1 MLLTLPITYALCAP
15 VQAQSA
21 MNPAMSFIADIAL
34 AAFSA
39 DEPMQS
45 GAHDP
50 AVNGFNLQQLELAV
64 SKPVDPY
71 FRFDANLVFSLHGVE
86 IEEVYATTQALPG
99 RFQIR
104 AGQFL
109 TRFGRVNATH
119 PHSWLFVDQAF
130 PIGRVFGGEG
140 NRGLGVEASWLAPLP
155 WALELAVSETMA
167 GGEATARSF
176 YGPEDLGV
184 ASPLHLQT
192 TAVIE
197 QFFPISDDWSL
208 LWGLSWAS
216 GPNASGRDNRS
227 EVYGTDLYLKWRPIS
242 SGSHHIVSIEGELLH
257 RRRQVPEDVLADWSS
272 FEQLFWRF
280 SKRWGVAAR
289 HEWGAPAFDMAGAIA
304 EDPLDPQWTADRHRL
319 GANLTVWPTEF
330 SRLRLQGARDVAG
343 WLDEPHWSAFL
354 AFEVS
359 VGAHGAHKF

>member
-1 MLLTLPITYALCAP
+1 MLLLLLIALVLSAP
-15 VQAQSA
+15 VQAQPA
-21 MNPAMSFIADIAL
+21 MNPDLSFIADVAL

-50 AVNGFNLQQLELAV
+50 YQNGFNLQQLELAV

-71 FRFDANLVFSLHGVE
+71 FRFDANLVFSLEGVE
-86 IEEVYATTQALPG
+86 IEEVYATTLALPG
-99 RFQIR
+99 RLQVR

-119 PHSWLFVDQAF
+119 PHSWLFVDQPF
-130 PIGRVFGGEG
+130 PLGRVFGGEG

-155 WALELAVSETMA
+155 WSVELAVSETMA

-184 ASPLHLQT
+184 DSPLHLQT

-208 LWGLSWAS
+208 LWGLSWAA
-216 GPNASGRDNRS
+216 GPNASGRANRS

-242 SGSHHIVSIEGELLH
+242 SGAQQVVSLQGELMH

-289 HEWGAPAFDMAGAIA
+289 HEWGAPTFDLSGAIA
-304 EDPLDPQWTADRHRL
+304 TDSLESDWTAARHRV
-319 GANLTVWPTEF
+319 GANVSFWPTEF
-330 SRLRLQGARDVAG
+330 SRLRLQGARDAAV
-343 WLDEPHWSAFL
+343 WLNEPLWSVFL
-354 AFEVS
+354 ALEVS
-359 VGAHGAHKF
+359 AGSHGAHSF